1 MAGKWLEGFETH
13 TNTAQLTRKYETF
26 TGSVASSAGRVF
38 GNSAGMNST
47 VAVTPSLGL
56 STTWITG
63 WGMKITSQQT
73 SLNSGA
79 QGLYW
84 EKSSTEQCHIEFV
97 NNAGSFEVRI
107 LRGATTIAT
116 TSQAFAYGVWHHFEL
131 SVTIRTS
138 TNGAYELRHNEVN
151 VLSGS
156 GVNLANAGS
165 DQADI
170 FALRFV
176 NNFSTTVFFDDINCK
191 DSTTTE
197 NNTFL
202 GDFVIEGKLP
212 NANGTTIQWTNDA
225 GSGSNFNNVQDS
237 GASAPDESGAGGT
250 NSSDTSGQKD
260 LYAFADLTEID
271 GSIAFVQVG
280 VQLAMA
286 AAGSRSVKIKY
297 RDNGGTEADVSTVVV
312 ASTTYDEFFAV
323 MDQNPAVP
331 ADWDVTDINGG
342 EWGVEVV

>member
-13 TNTAQLTRKYETF
+13 TNTTQLTRKYETF
-26 TGSVASSAGRVF
+26 TGLVVSSAGRVF
-38 GNSAGMNST
+38 GNSAGINAT
-47 VAVTPSLGL
+47 VAVTASLGL
-56 STTWITG
+56 ATTWVTG
-63 WGMKITSQQT
+63 FGLRINSQQT
-73 SLNSGA
+73 GLNSGA

-84 EKSSTEQCHIEFV
+84 EKGATQQCHIEFV
-97 NNAGSFEVRI
+97 NNAGSFEVRL

-116 TSQAFAYGVWHHFEL
+116 TSQAFDYGVWHHFEISL
-131 SVTIRTS
+131 TMDTGVA
-138 TNGAYELRHNEVN
+138 GAYELRHNEVN

-165 DQADI
+165 SQADV
-170 FALRFV
+170 FALRFSSNV
-176 NNFSTTVFFDDINCK
+176 STTFFIDDINCK
-191 DSTTTE
+191 DTTGTE
-197 NNTFL
+197 NNGFL

-225 GSGSNFNNVQDS
+225 GAGSNFENVDDP
-237 GASAPDESGAGGT
+237 GNAAPDETGVGGT

-260 LYAFADLTEID
+260 LYAFEDLTEID

-280 VQLAMA
+280 AQMAMA
-286 AAGSRSVKIKY
+286 AVGSRSVKLKY
-297 RDNGGTEADVSTVVV
+297 RDDGGTEADIVTVSV
-312 ASTTYDEFFAV
+312 ASTSYDEFFAV

-342 EWGVEVV
+342 QFGVEVV